1 VWDDLHNIDPEK
13 RIHNVEL
20 YKVWLEKVEFVRKGI
35 EKNPYGHEDFLW
47 VDAGICR
54 KESLKRIIPDFPD
67 ASRIP
72 IDRIMVSN
80 VMPFTKSD
88 RKIITVNG
96 IEFTGGITGKDRI
109 GGGIISGRKGIWE
122 KYFTLFNTTK
132 EKYRKAGGFW
142 GKEQDLMRTM
152 VLEEGSLFSLVEVKP
167 IIQLKWEYQLIYLGS
182 KKSVYSRM
190 IDDKLNRE
198 AKSNE
203 ELERL
208 GSGLW

>member
-1 VWDDLHNIDPEK
+1 
-13 RIHNVEL
+13 
-20 YKVWLEKVEFVRKGI
+20 
-35 EKNPYGHEDFLW
+35 
-47 VDAGICR
+47 
-54 KESLKRIIPDFPD
+54 
-67 ASRIP
+67 
-72 IDRIMVSN
+72 
-80 VMPFTKSD
+80 
-88 RKIITVNG
+88 
-96 IEFTGGITGKDRI
+96 
-109 GGGIISGRKGIWE
+109 
-122 KYFTLFNTTK
+122 
-132 EKYRKAGGFW
+132 
-142 GKEQDLMRTM
+142 MRTM